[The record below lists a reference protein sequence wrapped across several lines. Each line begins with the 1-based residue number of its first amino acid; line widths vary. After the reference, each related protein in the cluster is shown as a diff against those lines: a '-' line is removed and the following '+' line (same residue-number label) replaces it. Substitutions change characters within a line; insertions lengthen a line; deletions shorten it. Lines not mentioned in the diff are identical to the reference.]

1 MLIVGI
7 DEAGKGP
14 IIGSMFIGF
23 CVFSSANIKLENFDK
38 YISKIEVKDSKKL
51 TQKKRKKILE
61 EVFFLDK
68 IYFEKTKISSFEID
82 KSKNMYELEIDKI
95 CEKLNE
101 IKPNL
106 IIIDSL
112 SSRPDN
118 FEKKITQKLTFET
131 KIICENKADDKYKIV
146 SLASIFAKEKREEE
160 IFSLKKKFGFDFGSG
175 YTSDKKTIGFL
186 KDNISNEKVL
196 EYVRKSFK
204 TYSNLKQKDLFNF

>member
-38 YISKIEVKDSKKL
+38 YISKIDIKDSKKL
-51 TQKKRKKILE
+51 TQKKRAEILE
-61 EVFFLDK
+61 KASFLDK

-106 IIIDSL
+106 IVIDSL

-118 FEKKITQKLTFET
+118 FEKK
-131 KIICENKADDKYKIV
+131 
-146 SLASIFAKEKREEE
+146 
-160 IFSLKKKFGFDFGSG
+160 
-175 YTSDKKTIGFL
+175 
-186 KDNISNEKVL
+186 NI
-196 EYVRKSFK
+196 R
-204 TYSNLKQKDLFNF
+204 